1 MSGAALERV
10 FREANGRIVG
20 ALAARFH
27 DLALAE
33 DVFSE
38 ACSRALKDWSVGGVP
53 ADPAAW
59 LYQVAVRVA
68 LDSLRRQRTRERFEC
83 QLSAEFDAQAS
94 IEDDDTVI
102 PDERLRLIF
111 ICCHPAVSVDVRPPL
126 TLRLVCGLS
135 TLEIARAFLVSET
148 TMAQRLTRAKGKI
161 AEAGVRFELPGAQF
175 WPERLDSVLVTI
187 ETAYAKAHEDA
198 AAKGP
203 HAHFAAEMLDLTKML
218 VHLLP
223 TEAEPAALA
232 AMVRFA
238 EGRRPARVDGTGSMI
253 PLSEQDPQLWHRTL
267 IDEGNGYLRRAL
279 AIDPNPARVV
289 QAQIHAAWC
298 GRSDLQDPPPW
309 PAVLAFYDVLLS
321 RRDDAIVRLNRIVAV
336 AEVRGV
342 ETALCELEELD
353 RDLFRDFGPYH
364 SVRADLLRRAGRRE
378 ASLEAYDE
386 ALAIIASPAE
396 RHWLMQQKDIALSRR
411 IPSSAIPVL

>member
-10 FREANGRIVG
+10 FREASGRIVG
-20 ALAARFH
+20 ALASRFR
-27 DLALAE
+27 DLASAE
-33 DVFSE
+33 DAFSE

-68 LDSLRRQRTRERFEC
+68 LDGLRRQRTHARFES
-83 QLSAEFDAQAS
+83 QLSAEFDSQAS
-94 IEDDDTVI
+94 LEDDDTVI

-111 ICCHPAVSVDVRPPL
+111 ICCHPAVSVDARAAL
-126 TLRLVCGLS
+126 TLRLVCGIS

-148 TMAQRLTRAKGKI
+148 TMAQRLTRAKSKI
-161 AEAGVRFELPGAQF
+161 ADAGVPFEVPADQF
-175 WPERLDSVLVTI
+175 WAERLDSVLVTI
-187 ETAYAKAHEDA
+187 EIAYAKAHEDA
-198 AAKGP
+198 AAEGP
-203 HAHFAAEMLDLTKML
+203 HAHFAAEMLDLTRTL

-238 EGRRPARVDGTGSMI
+238 EGRRPARIDGTGLMI
-253 PLSEQDPQLWHRTL
+253 PLSEQDPHLWQRSL
-267 IDEGNGYLRRAL
+267 IAEGNGYLHRAL

-298 GRSDLQDPPPW
+298 ARSDLQDPPPW
-309 PAVLAFYDVLLS
+309 PAVLAFYDLLLS
-321 RRDDAIVRLNRIVAV
+321 RRDDDVVRLNRIVAV

-342 ETALCELEELD
+342 EVALCDLEELD
-353 RDLFRDFGPYH
+353 RELFRDFGPYH
-364 SVRADLLRRAGRRE
+364 AVRADLLRRAGRRE
-378 ASLEAYDE
+378 ASLQAYDE
-386 ALAIIASPAE
+386 ALAIVASPAE
-396 RHWLMQQKDIALSRR
+396 RHWLMRQKNLALSRE
-411 IPSSAIPVL
+411 V